1 MELFKILFL
10 AVVVVMIL
18 KVITS
23 VLMGFFEVRWQK
35 GLIGITGYI
44 IGFNA
49 GFVTAIYLYFRLE
62 LEEISFVIIPI
73 EMIICGRLAYRNLT
87 FNHFL
92 VGFLVADKISFL
104 ILEVLMDNNIIEFNL
119 GILVIIPVVVG
130 IIIGCI
136 GCKFFVYKIM
146 ISCLALISAINL
158 EPIIEKWVN
167 RSLFVTTGDVGFV
180 LESDPTKLILQII
193 GIEVPS
199 LLGCFLMILLFGI
212 FFAIHYFYI
221 KKQGLALSQYIIDD
235 RKLND

>member
-10 AVVVVMIL
+10 AVVGVMIL

-23 VLMGFFEVRWQK
+23 VLMGLFGVRWQK
-35 GLIGITGYI
+35 GLIGMTGCI

-49 GFVTAIYLYFRLE
+49 GFVTAMHLYFRLE
-62 LEEISFVIIPI
+62 LGEISFIVIPI
-73 EMIICGRLAYRNLT
+73 ETIICGILAYRNLT

-104 ILEVLMDNNIIEFNL
+104 ILEVLMDNNVIDFDL

-130 IIIGCI
+130 IIVGCI

-167 RSLFVTTGDVGFV
+167 RGLFATTGDVGFV
-180 LESDPTKLILQII
+180 LETDPTKLILQVI

-221 KKQGLALSQYIIDD
+221 KKQGLELSEYVIND